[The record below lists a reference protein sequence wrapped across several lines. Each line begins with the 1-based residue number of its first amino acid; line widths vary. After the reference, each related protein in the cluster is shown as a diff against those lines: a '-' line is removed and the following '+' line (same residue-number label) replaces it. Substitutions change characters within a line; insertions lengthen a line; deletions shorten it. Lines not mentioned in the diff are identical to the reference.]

1 MQISETAKVTLL
13 TSALAGIAALAAP
26 SAQKPLKVMI
36 LFDMEGVSG
45 ATDFEH
51 TSYAHPAEYAQGRQ
65 SLTADVNAAIAGVKA
80 AGATDIV
87 IVDGHGSGNSTG
99 PDVLED
105 QLRTP
110 AKVLYR
116 STPFD
121 IYMDSYDP
129 SFDAIV
135 AVGMHAGAGNR
146 QGFLSHTYTFED
158 VEYKVNGVPFNESMI
173 LAMGAAR
180 LKIPVVAISGD
191 DQLEKEIHRALPW
204 VQYATVKHAVD
215 RSKAITHENAL
226 RQIETAAR
234 DAISRLGSAKLP
246 DYPGP
251 YRFSLTFQDEAQA
264 RNAALLHGAELS
276 GTAVQIRASDFEEG
290 YRLST
295 RLIELASAV
304 GRADALQAVVNAQAN
319 ATALRVDVT
328 DRLYARF
335 LETLPAPTPAT
346 TAPHRY
352 WGAR

>member
-1 MQISETAKVTLL
+1 
-13 TSALAGIAALAAP
+13 
-26 SAQKPLKVMI
+26 
-36 LFDMEGVSG
+36 
-45 ATDFEH
+45 
-51 TSYAHPAEYAQGRQ
+51 
-65 SLTADVNAAIAGVKA
+65 
-80 AGATDIV
+80 
-87 IVDGHGSGNSTG
+87 
-99 PDVLED
+99 
-105 QLRTP
+105 LRAP

-135 AVGMHAGAGNR
+135 AIGMHAAAGNR

-158 VEYKVNGVPFNESMI
+158 IEYKVNGIPFNESMI

-215 RSKAITHENAL
+215 RSKAISREDAL
-226 RQIETAAR
+226 QQIETAAR
-234 DAISRLGSAKLP
+234 EGVSRLGSAKLP

-264 RNAALLHGAELS
+264 RNAALLHGSELT
-276 GTAVQIRASDFEEG
+276 GAAVQVRTNDFEEG

-295 RLIELASAV
+295 RLIGLASAV
-304 GRADALQAVVNAQAN
+304 GRADALQAVVNAQSN

-335 LETLPAPTPAT
+335 LETLTAPPAT
-346 TAPHRY
+346 TTAPQRY

>member
-1 MQISETAKVTLL
+1 MKRIVAAAITVVVL
-13 TSALAGIAALAAP
+13 TIAP
-26 SAQKPLKVMI
+26 GAQKPLKVMI

-45 ATDFEH
+45 ATEFRH
-51 TSYAHPAEYAQGRQ
+51 TAYAHPTEYGQGRQ

-105 QLRTP
+105 QLLAP
-110 AKVLYR
+110 AKVMYR
-116 STPFD
+116 ETPFD
-121 IYMDSYDP
+121 IYMDSYDA

-191 DQLEKEIHRALPW
+191 DQLEKEIRRAMPW
-204 VQYATVKHAVD
+204 VQYAAVKHAVD
-215 RSKAITHENAL
+215 RSKAEAL
-226 RQIETAAR
+226 SRDEASRRIESAAR
-234 DAISRLGSAKLP
+234 DGITHLAAAKLP
-246 DYPGP
+246 DYPPP
-251 YRFSLTFQDEAQA
+251 YRFAVTFQDEAQA
-264 RNAALLHGAELS
+264 RNAAMLPGAELS
-276 GTAVQIRASDFEEG
+276 GATVQVRTNDFEEG

-295 RLIELASAV
+295 RLIGLASAI
-304 GRADALQAVVNAQAN
+304 GRVAAMQAVLNAQAN
-319 ATALRVDVT
+319 ASTTRVDVT
-328 DRLYARF
+328 DWLFGRF
-335 LETLPAPTPAT
+335 LNTQPAPTPAPT
-346 TAPHRY
+346 RPPRY
-352 WGAR
+352 WGAQ